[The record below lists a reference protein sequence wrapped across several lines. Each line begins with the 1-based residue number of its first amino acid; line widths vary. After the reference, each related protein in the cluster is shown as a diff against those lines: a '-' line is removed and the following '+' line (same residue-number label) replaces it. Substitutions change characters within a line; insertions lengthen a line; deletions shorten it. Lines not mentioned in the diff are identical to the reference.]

1 MSAAA
6 RPRRFQFSLR
16 TLAWLALVIPLTM
29 FAAWE
34 HHQRTQLER
43 KLQAVE
49 MSNQLVRDHNAALVR
64 EYHALVDK
72 QQHVIQRYNNLIT
85 RP

>member
-1 MSAAA
+1 MSDAG
-6 RPRRFQFSLR
+6 PRRFQFSLR
-16 TLAWLALVIPLTM
+16 TLAWLALVIPLAM

-34 HHQRTQLER
+34 HYQRTELER
-43 KLQAVE
+43 KLQATEVMMLE
-49 MSNQLVRDHNAALVR
+49 SRARNDALVR

-85 RP
+85 QP